1 MGREREGWG
10 QLPGLCKH
18 IQDIFQP
25 PTQHLGRWQQAQK
38 LTRGMRHRA
47 GRRQREREKKRKKHR
62 ESWRENACRAG
73 REAGPDAPEG
83 S

>member
-10 QLPGLCKH
+10 QLPGLRKH
-18 IQDIFQP
+18 IQDTFQP
-25 PTQHLGRWQQAQK
+25 PTQHLGRWQQEQK

-47 GRRQREREKKRKKHR
+47 GRRQRGRRKEKETQRELERECVQSGER
-62 ESWRENACRAG
+62 G
-73 REAGPDAPEG
+73 R